1 MIVVAMVELE
11 GLSVLIVFMLVFLEG
26 LIMDFKNSLRQICL
40 FRIRIR

>member
-1 MIVVAMVELE
+1 LIVVAMVELE